1 MQSNGR
7 GSRRA
12 RYCFVHAADLHL
24 DAPVRGISLPPEPW
38 HTAVR
43 DAALRAWQALVE
55 LTVERDAAFLIL
67 SGGLFGGHPPTL
79 RACVALRDG
88 LERLRAHRIDVF
100 IALGPE
106 DAAAAADLPWM
117 AAGTTVFAPGAIA
130 TGYVMRDGRCL
141 AAVRGTSTGPDDG
154 ARPVRDLRPLGMGLD
169 IYVLPAPLAG
179 GAPMW
184 EAGPAESAGDY
195 WALGGSPP
203 PHLPAPA
210 ARRPPDGPWVVC
222 PGTPQGRGLEASQ
235 LGAKGCV
242 VVEVED
248 GQIADVAPVAV
259 DHVRFVALEVDVSR
273 CADLAAIRRRLARDL
288 DDAAKQAARPLVAE
302 AVLRGRLAGGLSRDR
317 MRLEAELLSALRGGA
332 AALAGTAASPGAV
345 RAPAG
350 AAWWARVRDLSVP
363 DERPGTTLPWDLR
376 RILAEHGEALSAPL
390 PGSRFLAQTFGPL
403 LRQWDAETDLAAQRE
418 LVRAATALALDA
430 LGAEGRR

>member
-1 MQSNGR
+1 
-7 GSRRA
+7 
-12 RYCFVHAADLHL
+12 
-24 DAPVRGISLPPEPW
+24 
-38 HTAVR
+38 
-43 DAALRAWQALVE
+43 
-55 LTVERDAAFLIL
+55 
-67 SGGLFGGHPPTL
+67 
-79 RACVALRDG
+79 
-88 LERLRAHRIDVF
+88 
-100 IALGPE
+100 
-106 DAAAAADLPWM
+106 
-117 AAGTTVFAPGAIA
+117 
-130 TGYVMRDGRCL
+130 
-141 AAVRGTSTGPDDG
+141 
-154 ARPVRDLRPLGMGLD
+154 VRDLRPLGMGLD

-345 RAPAG
+345 RASGGSGVVGAG
-350 AAWWARVRDLSVP
+350 ARSQRARRAPRHDAAV
-363 DERPGTTLPWDLR
+363 G
-376 RILAEHGEALSAPL
+376 SAPHPRRARRSAERAAAGQPI
-390 PGSRFLAQTFGPL
+390 PGPDVCPL